1 MKNLTIDEFEI
12 MLEATGYLP
21 PSNEDELAF
30 FDQVYEDYKPRTE
43 DRHVDVE
50 EIVNG
55 KCRFVSDSIHI
66 SDKISSSN
74 SDVSECAGNRY
85 SMAARNYSKLP
96 KNVLDKMRRQ
106 HKLDEGYDE

>member
-1 MKNLTIDEFEI
+1 MKDLTIDELEI

-30 FDQVYEDYKPRTE
+30 FDQMYVDYKPRTA

-50 EIVNG
+50 AIVNG
-55 KCRFVSDSIHI
+55 MCRMVSDSIHVGNNTN
-66 SDKISSSN
+66 SNN
-74 SDVSECAGNRY
+74 SDMSERADNRY

-96 KNVLDKMRRQ
+96 KNILDKMRRQ

>member
-1 MKNLTIDEFEI
+1 MKDLTIDELEI

-30 FDQVYEDYKPRTE
+30 FDQMYEDYKPRTA

-50 EIVNG
+50 AIVNG
-55 KCRFVSDSIHI
+55 RCRIVSD
-66 SDKISSSN
+66 SSSN
-74 SDVSECAGNRY
+74 SDISERVDNRY

-96 KNVLDKMRRQ
+96 KNVLDQ
-106 HKLDEGYDE
+106 

>member
-1 MKNLTIDEFEI
+1 MKDLTIDELEI

-30 FDQVYEDYKPRTE
+30 FDQMYEDYKPRTA
-43 DRHVDVE
+43 DMHVDVE
-50 EIVNG
+50 AIVNG
-55 KCRFVSDSIHI
+55 RCRIVSD
-66 SDKISSSN
+66 SSSN
-74 SDVSECAGNRY
+74 SDISERVDNRY

>member
-1 MKNLTIDEFEI
+1 MKDLTIDEFEI

-30 FDQVYEDYKPRTE
+30 FDQMYEDYKPRTA

-50 EIVNG
+50 AIVNG
-55 KCRFVSDSIHI
+55 RCRIVSD
-66 SDKISSSN
+66 SSSN
-74 SDVSECAGNRY
+74 SDISERADNRY

>member
-1 MKNLTIDEFEI
+1 MKDLTIDELEI

-30 FDQVYEDYKPRTE
+30 FDQMYEDYKPRTA

-50 EIVNG
+50 AIVNG
-55 KCRFVSDSIHI
+55 RCRMVSDSIHVGNNTN
-66 SDKISSSN
+66 SYN
-74 SDVSECAGNRY
+74 SDMSERADNRY

-96 KNVLDKMRRQ
+96 KNILDKMRRQ

>member
-30 FDQVYEDYKPRTE
+30 FDQMYEDYKPRTA

-50 EIVNG
+50 AIVNG
-55 KCRFVSDSIHI
+55 MCRFVSDSIHI
-66 SDKISSSN
+66 SDKTSSSN
-74 SDVSECAGNRY
+74 SDVSECADNRY
-85 SMAARNYSKLP
+85 SMAARNYSNLP
-96 KNVLDKMRRQ
+96 KNILDKMRKQ
-106 HKLDEGYDE
+106 HKLDEE

>member
-1 MKNLTIDEFEI
+1 MKDLTIDELEI

-30 FDQVYEDYKPRTE
+30 FDQMYEDYKPRTA

-50 EIVNG
+50 AIVNG
-55 KCRFVSDSIHI
+55 MCRMVSDSIHVGNNTN
-66 SDKISSSN
+66 SNN
-74 SDVSECAGNRY
+74 SDMSERADNRY

-96 KNVLDKMRRQ
+96 KNILDKMRRQ
-106 HKLDEGYDE
+106 HKLDEDYDE

>member
-1 MKNLTIDEFEI
+1 MKDLTIDELEI

-30 FDQVYEDYKPRTE
+30 FDQMYEDYKPRTA

-50 EIVNG
+50 AIVNG
-55 KCRFVSDSIHI
+55 RCRIVSD
-66 SDKISSSN
+66 SSSN
-74 SDVSECAGNRY
+74 SDISERADNRY

>member
-1 MKNLTIDEFEI
+1 MKDLTIDELEI

-30 FDQVYEDYKPRTE
+30 FDQMYEDYKPRTA

-50 EIVNG
+50 AIVNG
-55 KCRFVSDSIHI
+55 RCRIVSD
-66 SDKISSSN
+66 SSSN
-74 SDVSECAGNRY
+74 SDISERVDNRY

>member
-1 MKNLTIDEFEI
+1 MKDLTIDELEI

-30 FDQVYEDYKPRTE
+30 FDQMYVDYKPRTA

-50 EIVNG
+50 AIVNG
-55 KCRFVSDSIHI
+55 MCRMVSDSIHVGNNI
-66 SDKISSSN
+66 NSNN
-74 SDVSECAGNRY
+74 SDMSERADNRY
-85 SMAARNYSKLP
+85 SMAARNYSNLP
-96 KNVLDKMRRQ
+96 KNILDKMRRQ

>member
-1 MKNLTIDEFEI
+1 MKDLTIDELEI
-12 MLEATGYLP
+12 MLEATAYLP

-30 FDQVYEDYKPRTE
+30 FDQMYEDYQPPTA

-50 EIVNG
+50 AIVNG
-55 KCRFVSDSIHI
+55 MCRMVSDSFHVGNNTN
-66 SDKISSSN
+66 SNN
-74 SDVSECAGNRY
+74 SDMSERADNRY

-96 KNVLDKMRRQ
+96 KNILDKMRRQ

>member
-1 MKNLTIDEFEI
+1 MKDLTIDELEI

-30 FDQVYEDYKPRTE
+30 FDLMYVDYKPRTA

-50 EIVNG
+50 AIVNG
-55 KCRFVSDSIHI
+55 MCRMVSDSIHVGNNTN
-66 SDKISSSN
+66 SNN
-74 SDVSECAGNRY
+74 SDMSERADNRY

-96 KNVLDKMRRQ
+96 KNILDKMRRQ